1 MQSVCGR
8 GAPSGRMEN
17 GSSICT
23 PISSM
28 PVVPHGD
35 EWLRSRADALNSAKT
50 LPGRSQVGSNEYHAR
65 EGACSAAGSDDTGH
79 CS

>member
-1 MQSVCGR
+1 MSCAARRGMREEGMQSVCGR

-35 EWLRSRADALNSAKT
+35 ERLRSRADALNSAN
-50 LPGRSQVGSNEYHAR
+50 R
-65 EGACSAAGSDDTGH
+65 
-79 CS
+79 